1 MSCSKKENIMT
12 YKSIIL
18 DESILDIDSWLPEKA
33 IDEIVEIIKTDL
45 EMQSTGMLDKNEKV
59 FENDIDEMNDKEF
72 EESLLELRDIL
83 CDERIAE
90 YCIENDIAWSDSAM
104 TGSPIEVLG
113 LAKEL
118 IQFGFCTGGRK
129 ND

>member
-59 FENDIDEMNDKEF
+59 FENDIEMNDKEF
-72 EESLLELRDIL
+72 EEL
-83 CDERIAE
+83 
-90 YCIENDIAWSDSAM
+90 Y
-104 TGSPIEVLG
+104 
-113 LAKEL
+113 
-118 IQFGFCTGGRK
+118 
-129 ND
+129 